1 MRRLGFLL
9 LLIPSLALAQNDR
22 QPDAARIKLRLKKLN
37 VLASALY
44 VAAHPD
50 DENTQIITLFS
61 NGTLATTGYLSM
73 TRGDGGQNL
82 IGPEIRDELG
92 LIRTQEL
99 LSARRI
105 DGGKQFFTHANDFG
119 FSKSSDETFHI
130 WGKDTILHD
139 VVKVFRQFQPDII
152 ITRFPPDA
160 RAGHGHHTASAILA
174 QEAFDA
180 AASKD
185 MYPEQLKQYGTWQ
198 PLRLYMNTGPWWNK
212 DIHENTP
219 GVVTLNVGAYSP
231 LLGLSYTEIA
241 ALSSSQHKSQ
251 GYGQEGSRGYEPE
264 YLEYVK
270 GARASKDIFEG
281 VNTTWSRVKG
291 SAKVQGLVDK
301 AIREFSDEDPAASV
315 AILLQIRKEIRAL
328 QEGIWKQRKLEEV
341 DQLIQ
346 DCAGL
351 YAGVNAERYWSSPG
365 QLLTVS
371 SEIVNRSALDISL
384 QKIAGDYIQIDSSLN
399 TVLKNNQSLKLK
411 TKHIITATKYSDPY
425 WLQEPHSLGRFTV
438 KDSQLIGKGENDP
451 AINIKFTFIV
461 QGEPLVVTRP
471 LIYSW
476 ADPVKGELRRPF
488 VVVPPVFV
496 NLSEKVMIFRNTE
509 PETVNVKLTSAGQ
522 NDVKGVL
529 RMEVPDDWKVS
540 PESVEF
546 ALNAGNTED
555 SKSFSILAPP
565 GESTTTVLLH
575 AKAIVD
581 DNTYDQAL
589 KIIAYDHIPT
599 QTLLPPA
606 TTKLVKISLKK
617 EGNLVGY
624 IRGAG
629 DESTAALRSM
639 GYEVWEM
646 KNEEVTPTNL
656 KKLDA
661 VVLGVRAMNV
671 NDRFPFMISAL
682 LDYVKGGGTMIVQY
696 NTPFDLEAAK
706 YSPYPLNI
714 SRSRVTEE
722 DAAVRILKPGH
733 ELLNYPNKITPLDFS
748 GWVQERGL
756 YFPTQYDPAFE
767 ALLSMNDKN
776 EAPLDGS
783 LLVARYGQGYY
794 IYTGLSFFR
803 QFPEGVPG
811 AYRLFANMVSAGKHR
826 KADVEKVKPKTK

>member
-9 LLIPSLALAQNDR
+9 LLIPTLTLAQNDR

-61 NGTLATTGYLSM
+61 NGTLASTGYLSM

-105 DGGKQFFTHANDFG
+105 DGGKQFFTRANDFG
-119 FSKSSDETFHI
+119 FSKSAEEAFHV
-130 WGKDTILHD
+130 WGKDTILSD
-139 VVKVFRQFQPDII
+139 VIKVFREFQPDII

-180 AASKD
+180 AANKD
-185 MYPEQLKQYGTWQ
+185 VYPEQVKQYGTWQ
-198 PLRLYMNTGPWWNK
+198 ALRLYQNTGQWWNK
-212 DIHENTP
+212 DINENTP
-219 GVVTLNVGAYSP
+219 GIITLNVGAYSP

-251 GYGQEGSRGYEPE
+251 GYGQEGIRGYEPE
-264 YLEYVK
+264 YLEYTKGVK
-270 GARASKDIFEG
+270 ASKDIFEG
-281 VNTTWSRVKG
+281 VNTTWSRVKN
-291 SAKVQGLVDK
+291 SSKVQILVDK
-301 AIREFSDEDPAASV
+301 AIREFSDQNPAATV
-315 AILLQIRKEIRAL
+315 TILLQIRKEINAL
-328 QEGIWKQRKLEEV
+328 QDGIWKRRKLEEV
-341 DQLIQ
+341 NQLIQ

-351 YAGVNAERYWSSPG
+351 YIGVNADRYWASPG
-365 QLLTVS
+365 QLLTIS
-371 SEIVNRSALDISL
+371 SEIVNRSAVDISL
-384 QKIAGDYIQIDSSLN
+384 KSVAGNNIQIDSTLN
-399 TVLKNNQSLKLK
+399 AALKNNLSLKFK
-411 TKHIITATKYSDPY
+411 TTHVITSVKYSDPY
-425 WLQEPHSLGRFTV
+425 WLQEPHSVGRFTV
-438 KDSQLIGKGENDP
+438 IDPQMIGKGENDP
-451 AINIKFTFIV
+451 AIALAFTFMV
-461 QGEPLVVTRP
+461 QGEPLIVTKP
-471 LIYSW
+471 VIYSW
-476 ADPVKGELRRPF
+476 VDRVKGELTRPF
-488 VVVPPVFV
+488 TVVPPVFV

-509 PETVNVKLTSAGQ
+509 PEPISVMLTSAGKEE
-522 NDVKGVL
+522 VKGVL
-529 RMEVPDDWKVS
+529 KMEVPQGWKVS
-540 PESVEF
+540 PESIEF
-546 ALNAGNTED
+546 NLNANNTEET
-555 SKSFSILAPP
+555 KLFNILAPS
-565 GESTTTVLLH
+565 GESSTTALLH
-575 AKAIVD
+575 ANAIVD
-581 DNTYDQAL
+581 GKSYDKAV

-606 TTKLVKISLKK
+606 TTKLVKIGLKK
-617 EGNLVGY
+617 EGSLVGY

-629 DESTAALRSM
+629 DESVAALKSM

-646 KNEEVTPTNL
+646 KNDEVTPTNL
-656 KKLDA
+656 KRLDA

-671 NDRFPFMISAL
+671 NDRFPFMNSTL

-696 NTPFDLEAAK
+696 NTPFELDISK
-706 YSPYPLNI
+706 YSPYPLTV

-722 DAAVRILKPGH
+722 DAEVRILKPDH
-733 ELLNYPNKITPLDFS
+733 ELLSYPNKITSADFN

-756 YFPTQYDPAFE
+756 YYPSKWDPAFD

-776 EAPLDGS
+776 EAALDGS
-783 LLVARYGQGYY
+783 LLIAKYGQGYY

-803 QFPEGVPG
+803 QFPEGVSG
-811 AYRLFANMVSAGKHR
+811 AYRLFANMVSIGKH
-826 KADVEKVKPKTK
+826 KTVESDKVKPKTK